1 MIQLLSGPNVM
12 VSKSY
17 KIAVSLF
24 ILQCCSFQRYF
35 CGILFEKL
43 SDIFLNFQISLAST
57 NFLVAQY
64 PMSEQYSNHS
74 THKT

>member
-1 MIQLLSGPNVM
+1 MIQVLSGPNVM

-64 PMSEQYSNHS
+64 PMSE
-74 THKT
+74 